1 MAMAVAQGAG
11 RGRAAGA
18 PPGRGGAGARGRGA
32 RAAGAAGAAGSAG
45 AVRAPS
51 RRPRGRGG
59 LAAASSGGAD
69 GASSSASPLS
79 GSSSPEGVWGGVVRR
94 SGEAAL
100 AALQAEHGLG
110 LELFSFEAVESEGRV
125 AIKLDK
131 PDNPYGSPSLDD
143 ISLFTQVLRA
153 RLELALGEELAGR
166 VEVEVSSPG
175 ADRHLKL
182 PGELRRFGELPL
194 LVKYRAESLPG
205 AGKGGEGGGKGGED
219 AGRAPPPARE
229 DVLAL
234 LDIDEEAGTA
244 EWELADVRAN
254 RRRKNSK
261 AARKKRAGGPE
272 LGQPF
277 TLPLA
282 SLISARLH
290 IDI

>member
-1 MAMAVAQGAG
+1 MAQGVGAG
-11 RGRAAGA
+11 RGRAAGS

-32 RAAGAAGAAGSAG
+32 RAPGATGAAG

-51 RRPRGRGG
+51 RRPRGRGR

-69 GASSSASPLS
+69 EASSSASSLS

-175 ADRHLKL
+175 AERHLKL

-194 LVKYRAESLPG
+194 LVKYRADPELLPG
-205 AGKGGEGGGKGGED
+205 AGKG
-219 AGRAPPPARE
+219 
-229 DVLAL
+229 
-234 LDIDEEAGTA
+234 
-244 EWELADVRAN
+244 
-254 RRRKNSK
+254 
-261 AARKKRAGGPE
+261 AGG
-272 LGQPF
+272 
-277 TLPLA
+277 TC
-282 SLISARLH
+282 SSAR
-290 IDI
+290 